1 MKTLASFVVSLALSG
16 TLLAATRSVT
26 LEFKGWTC
34 GACASASKIA
44 LKKLD
49 GVTEVTTDT
58 QKAEAVV
65 SYDDARLTPQKM
77 IEAVEKIGYKASV
90 KQENA
95 KN

>member
-1 MKTLASFVVSLALSG
+1 MKKLASFVVSLALSG
-16 TLLAATRSVT
+16 TLLAAPRSVT
-26 LEFKGWTC
+26 LEVKGWSC
-34 GACASASKIA
+34 GACASATRIA

-49 GVTEVTTDT
+49 GVTEVTTDA
-58 QKAEAVV
+58 QKAEAIV

-95 KN
+95 KK